1 MINPLSKAILANE
14 LHTDQTVLV
23 SVEEDRIVFKNT
35 PKEQEKE
42 NYILLNSYFKYFIQN
57 TNNQYF
63 DI

>member
-14 LHTDQTVLV
+14 LHTDQTMLV

>member
-42 NYILLNSYFKYFIQN
+42 NYILLNSYFKYFIQY
-57 TNNQYF
+57 TYNQHF

>member
-14 LHTDQTVLV
+14 LHTDQTMLV

-42 NYILLNSYFKYFIQN
+42 KYYFIKQLL
-57 TNNQYF
+57 QIFYS
-63 DI
+63 IYL